1 MNYGRTRRQKNCIQN
16 HNFTWLRFLQSTYT
30 TRKHENVK
38 SSLMVKRKSLNGD
51 EPLFKEEQSAKRQKF
66 ENPIEEIHSAR
77 QLRAVL
83 VFQQDAIT
91 QLREGPS

>member
-1 MNYGRTRRQKNCIQN
+1 MQNC
-16 HNFTWLRFLQSTYT
+16 NFTRSRFLQSTYA
-30 TRKHENVK
+30 TRKHENVQIP
-38 SSLMVKRKSLNGD
+38 LMVKRKSLNGD

-91 QLREGPS
+91 QLREGP

>member
-1 MNYGRTRRQKNCIQN
+1 
-16 HNFTWLRFLQSTYT
+16 
-30 TRKHENVK
+30 
-38 SSLMVKRKSLNGD
+38 MVKRKSLNGD

>member
-1 MNYGRTRRQKNCIQN
+1 
-16 HNFTWLRFLQSTYT
+16 
-30 TRKHENVK
+30 
-38 SSLMVKRKSLNGD
+38 MVKRKSLNGD

-66 ENPIEEIHSAR
+66 ENPIEEIRSAR